1 MVTEVQ
7 AVQRSQGLSIASMV
21 LGIVAC
27 VIPFVG
33 IATAPLAVIFAA
45 VQLRKAAG
53 GRGMAI
59 TGLVLGIIALAVYT
73 FVITAWIIG
82 AASGPNGG

>member
-7 AVQRSQGLSIASMV
+7 AAPRSQGLSIASMV

-27 VIPFVG
+27 VIPFAG

-45 VQLRKAAG
+45 IQLRRAAG
-53 GRGMAI
+53 GKGMAI
-59 TGLVLGIIALAVYT
+59 TGLVLGIIALALYT
-73 FVITAWIIG
+73 FVIVITIIG
-82 AASGPNGG
+82 AASGQNGS